1 MGKRNRGFNLKKG
14 MVIRMKKQ
22 QADKLIVEYLPK
34 IYGFAMKKTFS
45 YQEAEEL
52 SSDIVEEVY
61 LSLLSAEEIFNL
73 DGYVWRISEH
83 VYSKFVSSKKK
94 MEGISIDGMD
104 FPDDTDV
111 FEEDVEPE
119 LELLRR
125 EIAFLTQTRRKIVYS
140 FYYENQSIFTIS
152 KKMEIPEGTVKW
164 HLNKAR
170 NDLKEGFI
178 MERKIGKLGMKPIEA
193 TCFGHG
199 GNPGR
204 NSGPEH
210 YLGNKLNLNIVYSV
224 YHTPKTM
231 VEIAEELGVTP
242 VYIEDAVAEL
252 EANGFLVEQA
262 GKRYTTYVRFKP
274 ETYSLEQKDKLW
286 QKKMEIARLLV
297 KEYVPQV
304 RVAIADVKDIYIPSG
319 NRELLEAAAI
329 FYAIA
334 NKCCLASKINLSKYR
349 IKTLAGGDFTAYIEI
364 PSTPID
370 PDYVS
375 SQTYPPYWACGD
387 MTRWSEKYPSV
398 YSWSIDTRYCS
409 RKGAWEN
416 NFTSD
421 YEYLY
426 ELMTGAIQDTPANK
440 EKFDRLR
447 KRGYL
452 TEDNKVNIIVMR
464 GKQNE
469 FFAKIPELDEKI
481 KNTFADYALEQAM
494 LIAKDY
500 PPQMRDLVVAGNVVA
515 FVDSKVALMV
525 MDILY
530 GNGTFRPLT
539 EDEKITSTLLMFC
552 DRLPE

>member
-104 FPDDTDV
+104 FPDDTDI

-119 LELLRR
+119 LDLLRR

-140 FYYENQSIFTIS
+140 FYYENKPIS
-152 KKMEIPEGTVKW
+152 AITKEMGIPEGTVKW

-193 TCFGHG
+193 LCFGHG

-262 GKRYTTYVRFKP
+262 GKRYTTYVRFNP

-297 KEYVPQV
+297 KEYVPLI
-304 RVAIADVKDIYIPSG
+304 RAAIADVTDIYIPSG
-319 NRELLEAAAI
+319 NHELFEAAAI
-329 FYAIA
+329 FYAIC
-334 NKCCLASKINLSKYR
+334 NKCCLTSKINLSKYR

-364 PSTPID
+364 PSTPRD

-375 SQTYPPYWACGD
+375 AQAYPPYWACGD

-409 RKGAWEN
+409 RKGAWAN

-426 ELMTGAIQDTPANK
+426 EFMTGAIKDTPANK

-452 TEDNKVNIIVMR
+452 TEDNKVNIMVMR

-469 FFAKIPELDEKI
+469 FFAKIPKLDETVKR
-481 KNTFADYALEQAM
+481 TFADYALEQAM
-494 LIAKDY
+494 VIAKDY
-500 PPQMRDLVVAGNVVA
+500 PPQMRDLLVAGNVVT
-515 FVDSKVALMV
+515 FVGPTVALMV

-530 GNGTFRPLT
+530 ENGTFRPLT
-539 EDEKITSTLLMFC
+539 EDEKITSNLLMFC